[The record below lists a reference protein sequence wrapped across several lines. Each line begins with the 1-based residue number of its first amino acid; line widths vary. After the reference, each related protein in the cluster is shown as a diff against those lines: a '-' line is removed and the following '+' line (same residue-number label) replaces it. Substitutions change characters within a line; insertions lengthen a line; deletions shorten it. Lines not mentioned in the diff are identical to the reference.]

1 MLQEGFEDW
10 QPIIQQPKTT
20 FIVKA
25 LQPSTSYQFRV
36 LACNQYGA
44 GQPSDPSDTVTTK
57 GRGWL
62 SSSPSNTRKK
72 EGRQHTALL
81 ECTVSSPSIT
91 LVSMSA
97 ACIIPYSYKEM
108 KLSVRF
114 AMPPLEQFNVCG
126 HNIIIILTPMRLR
139 APFLPQ
145 CIPLG
150 VYLCCLQCPSQ

>member
-97 ACIIPYSYKEM
+97 ACIIPYCYEQM
-108 KLSVRF
+108 KLSVRSV
-114 AMPPLEQFNVCG
+114 MPPFESIHWSTYVG
-126 HNIIIILTPMRLR
+126 HKLSNSHALKGSFSSP
-139 APFLPQ
+139 
-145 CIPLG
+145 
-150 VYLCCLQCPSQ
+150 VYTIGSLFVLFTMP